1 MDLLDREN
9 AYVKRYRKI
18 VNVLVRYGFGYL
30 VDRFRLRPLRSL
42 RERITGQEPL
52 REQLLALSEAERL
65 RLALEELGTTFIKFG
80 QILSTRYDIVPEE
93 FINEMVKLQD
103 RVPPFDYSEVK
114 RVIENEFR
122 RSIEEIFLSFDPEPI
137 AAASI
142 GQVHR
147 ARLPGGEEAAVKV
160 MRPGIE
166 RMIEIDLSILMSLA
180 KFAEKHV
187 KESRSYNVV
196 GFVEE
201 FSRIIRLEIDYIHE
215 ARNADN
221 FYLNFEGST
230 TVRIP
235 RIYWKYIT
243 KHALTMEYLEGIK
256 VSDLEQLEGAG
267 HDKKRISRILTNAYL
282 KMIFE
287 DGFYHADPHP
297 GNILVSRDETIVFLD
312 FGMAGYVDPVL
323 RENLA
328 DIMIAIRKNDIDL
341 LIESIIELGLI
352 SHIGAESPM
361 LRIQLEELVN
371 RYYGLSIKFTD
382 PIEFLQELI
391 RIISKSG
398 GIIPTNVMLLSKT
411 LSIVNE
417 INRKLDPDYNFAEL
431 AEPYFNKIIQERTGI
446 SYLTGETTK
455 IAWDFIRLVKAF
467 PKRINH
473 ILAQAEKGTLKI
485 ELEHRGLETVT
496 EKLDVVS
503 NRLSFSLIIAAL
515 IVGSSLIIQTRMSP
529 SLWGVPLLGVF
540 GYLLAGIFGMG
551 LIISILRS
559 GKW

>member
-1 MDLLDREN
+1 LYVLDREQ
-9 AYVKRYRKI
+9 AYVKRYREI

-30 VDRFRLRPLRSL
+30 VDRFGLRPFRSL
-42 RERITGQEPL
+42 RERITGPEPL
-52 REQLLALSEAERL
+52 REQLLLLSEAERL

-93 FINEMVKLQD
+93 FIKELVKLQD
-103 RVPPFDYSEVK
+103 QVPPFDYSEVK
-114 RVIENEFR
+114 RVIETEFGKG
-122 RSIEEIFLSFDPEPI
+122 IGEIFLSFDPEPI

-147 ARLPGGEEAAVKV
+147 ARLPGGEEVVVKV

-166 RMIEIDLSILMSLA
+166 RIIEIDLSILMSLA
-180 KFAEKHV
+180 RFADKHV
-187 KESRSYNVV
+187 KEIRSYNVV

-215 ARNADN
+215 AQNADR
-221 FYLNFEGST
+221 FYMNFEGSI

-235 RIYWKYIT
+235 GVYWKYIT
-243 KHALTMEYLEGIK
+243 EHTLTMEYLEGIK
-256 VSDLEQLEGAG
+256 VSDLEQLEAAG
-267 HDKKRISRILTNAYL
+267 HDKKRISNILTNAYL

-312 FGMAGYVDPVL
+312 FGIAGYIDPIL

-352 SHIGAESPM
+352 SHIGAESST
-361 LRIQLEELVN
+361 LRIELEELVN
-371 RYYGLSIKFTD
+371 RYYGLSVRFID
-382 PIEFLQELI
+382 PIRFLQELI
-391 RIISKSG
+391 SIIAKSRGRIT
-398 GIIPTNVMLLSKT
+398 TNVMLLSKT
-411 LSIVNE
+411 LSMVDE
-417 INRKLDPDYNFAEL
+417 IDRKLDPDYNFAEL
-431 AEPYFNKIIQERTGI
+431 AEPYLNKMVRERTGI

-455 IAWDFIRLVKAF
+455 IAWDFIRLIKAF

-485 ELEHRGLETVT
+485 ELEHQGLETVI
-496 EKLDVVS
+496 EELDIVS
-503 NRLSFSLIIAAL
+503 NRLSFSLIISAL

-529 SLWGVPLLGVF
+529 SLWGVPLLG
-540 GYLLAGIFGMG
+540 IFGFFLAVLLGIG
-551 LIISILRS
+551 LVISILRS

>member
-1 MDLLDREN
+1 MDLLDKES

-18 VNVLVRYGFGYL
+18 INVLVRYGFGYL

-42 RERITGQEPL
+42 RERITGPEPL
-52 REQLLALSEAERL
+52 REQLLTLSEAERL

-93 FINEMVKLQD
+93 YINEMVKLQD
-103 RVPPFDYSEVK
+103 QVPPFDYSEVK
-114 RVIENEFR
+114 RIIEKEFGK
-122 RSIEEIFLSFDPEPI
+122 SIEVIFLSFDPEPI

-147 ARLPGGEEAAVKV
+147 ARLPGGEEVVVKV

-180 KFAEKHV
+180 RFAEKHI

-221 FYLNFEGST
+221 FYLNFEGSI

-243 KHALTMEYLEGIK
+243 KHALTMDYLEGIK
-256 VSDLEQLEGAG
+256 VSDLGQLEAEG
-267 HDKKRISRILTNAYL
+267 HDKKRISKILTNAYL

-287 DGFYHADPHP
+287 DGFFHADPHP
-297 GNILVSRDETIVFLD
+297 GNILVSRDETIIFLD

-328 DIMIAIRKNDIDL
+328 DIMISIRKNDIDL

-371 RYYGLSIKFTD
+371 RYYGLSIKFTN

-391 RIISKSG
+391 RIISNSG
-398 GIIPTNVMLLSKT
+398 GSIPTNVMLLSKT

-431 AEPYFNKIIQERTGI
+431 AEPYFNKIVKERTGI

-455 IAWDFIRLVKAF
+455 IAQDFIRLVKAF

-485 ELEHRGLETVT
+485 ELEHQGLETVT

-515 IVGSSLIIQTRMSP
+515 IVGSSIITQTRMSP
-529 SLWGVPLLGVF
+529 SLLGVPLLGIF